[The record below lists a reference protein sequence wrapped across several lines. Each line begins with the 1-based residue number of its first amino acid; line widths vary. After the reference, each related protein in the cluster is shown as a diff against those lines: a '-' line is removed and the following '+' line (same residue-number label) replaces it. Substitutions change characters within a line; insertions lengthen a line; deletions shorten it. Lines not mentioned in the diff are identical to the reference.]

1 MNYLVETKIE
11 YTTQLINIIAPYVYE
26 GIVSIYNEAKKIA
39 NKNEELKIFQTF
51 LRKIPKWN
59 KNLID
64 NETKRIVKESTCGD
78 ILEELIKAVIKS
90 NIMLLTNTPPE
101 KKSKLKINYVI
112 ELPIFIHN
120 VYIES
125 ARNIFQN
132 PFLFYHDYTSFE
144 LKKNQRDAINLIKTS
159 VNEAIRKML
168 PLNLI
173 LKEFLGNSF
182 TDQNIEEEEI
192 DKHISEQ
199 QKTKLMQMLK
209 NENEDG
215 LAYSISSAS
224 KQKSSAKKNPDI
236 LNNYTLSSIKRN
248 KSNKS
253 NSRNIPGMQDND
265 ETSALYEP
273 PNPND
278 IKESYSNKNQ
288 VEPIFESGNMLSHIS
303 EHNVTFNNAVKQ
315 NKEIK
320 QEEKINK
327 IKSII
332 DSEIEKSITYNGT
345 FGTNIKLQK
354 I

>member
-1 MNYLVETKIE
+1 
-11 YTTQLINIIAPYVYE
+11 
-26 GIVSIYNEAKKIA
+26 
-39 NKNEELKIFQTF
+39 
-51 LRKIPKWN
+51 
-59 KNLID
+59 
-64 NETKRIVKESTCGD
+64 
-78 ILEELIKAVIKS
+78 
-90 NIMLLTNTPPE
+90 MLLTNTPPE
-101 KKSKLKINYVI
+101 KKNKLKINYVI

-182 TDQNIEEEEI
+182 TEQNVEEEEI

-199 QKTKLMQMLK
+199 QKTKLVQMLK

-215 LAYSISSAS
+215 LAYSISSGS
-224 KQKSSAKKNPDI
+224 KQKSSKKNRQDI
-236 LNNYTLSSIKRN
+236 LDNYTLSSLKKHN
-248 KSNKS
+248 KSNG
-253 NSRNIPGMQDND
+253 RNISVARVQDND

-288 VEPIFESGNMLSHIS
+288 LAQEGQIFESGNMLSHIS
-303 EHNVTFNNAVKQ
+303 EHNVTFNNAVKD
-315 NKEIK
+315 KEDK
-320 QEEKINK
+320 QEEKINR

-345 FGTNIKLQK
+345 YGTNIKLQK

>member
-1 MNYLVETKIE
+1 
-11 YTTQLINIIAPYVYE
+11 
-26 GIVSIYNEAKKIA
+26 
-39 NKNEELKIFQTF
+39 
-51 LRKIPKWN
+51 
-59 KNLID
+59 
-64 NETKRIVKESTCGD
+64 
-78 ILEELIKAVIKS
+78 
-90 NIMLLTNTPPE
+90 LTNTPPE

-112 ELPIFIHN
+112 ELPVFIHN

-144 LKKNQRDAINLIKTS
+144 LKKNQRDAINLIKNS
-159 VNEAIRKML
+159 INEAIRKML

-182 TDQNIEEEEI
+182 TDQNVEEEEI
-192 DKHISEQ
+192 DKYISEQ

-209 NENEDG
+209 NENEDA
-215 LAYSISSAS
+215 LAYSISSVS
-224 KQKSSAKKNPDI
+224 KQKSSNKKNPDI
-236 LNNYTLSSIKRN
+236 LNNYTLSSIKKN

-288 VEPIFESGNMLSHIS
+288 IEPIFESGNMLSHIS
-303 EHNVTFNNAVKQ
+303 EHNVTFNNVAKE